1 MKVEAKRI
9 KPDFQPMEVRFV
21 IETEKEYQ
29 ALVDLFSADVSVPN
43 LLERYGHTKDK
54 DLVSKLMDN
63 LRSVIVDGYDNGNR
77 QERL

>member
-63 LRSVIVDGYDNGNR
+63 LRSVIIDGYDNGHR